1 MPWYTVW
8 INALTKPSVDAYEA
22 IVSQPA
28 VSTGTASLW
37 VFLASTLGY
46 IISIAVLLAFPTLFP
61 SFGQAPSGDAGSF
74 SLLLLCL
81 APIGGL
87 FSVLGLYISAGLS
100 HIVARA
106 LGGVGT
112 FPQLAYAIAAYT
124 SPISIVGAVIGLIP
138 LVNCLGLLIG
148 AYAIGL
154 NILSVKA
161 VHKFSWGRAVLSSA
175 VIIGLLIA
183 LVGCLVIVVLA
194 LMGPAVGDVFSG
206 IITELGTPVP

>member
-8 INALTKPSVDAYEA
+8 INALTKPSVAEYEA

-28 VSTGTASLW
+28 VSTATASLW
-37 VFLASTLGY
+37 VFLSSTVGY
-46 IISIAVLLAFPTLFP
+46 IISIAILLALPTLSPYSAQSPF
-61 SFGQAPSGDAGSF
+61 GDAGSWG
-74 SLLLLCL
+74 LLLICL
-81 APIGGL
+81 APLGGL

-100 HIVARA
+100 HVVARA

-124 SPISIVGAVIGLIP
+124 SPISLVASIISLIP
-138 LVNCLGLLIG
+138 LVNCLGLFIG
-148 AYAIGL
+148 AYALAL

-161 VHKFSWGRAVLSSA
+161 VHKFSWGKAVLSSA
-175 VIIGLLIA
+175 VIIAILIA
-183 LVGCLVIVVLA
+183 LVACFVIAVLA
-194 LMGPAVGDVFSG
+194 MMGPAVSNVFSG